1 MRNSPPFLLP
11 FFSRERREEG
21 GRDGERAGEKQTM
34 RGIRRVRKEGEKKD
48 DDSPV
53 RPLKMETEYP
63 PFLPSRPLHPARG
76 CARFPNRHTDEKGEG
91 RAKRGRRGG
100 GGSRRRDLEN
110 DSCLRKRGLLCFSSH
125 GTLYT
130 VPKVP
135 LDLGQVRPLV
145 RSNSRLFGTR
155 SSVGVYPISIQHR
168 CTTAPAPPR
177 PSGGRVGAKRST
189 GRFYFRILRIFSRTS
204 TVQ

>member
-1 MRNSPPFLLP
+1 MKKARGARSVA
-11 FFSRERREEG
+11 G
-21 GRDGERAGEKQTM
+21 GRG
-34 RGIRRVRKEGEKKD
+34 
-48 DDSPV
+48 
-53 RPLKMETEYP
+53 
-63 PFLPSRPLHPARG
+63 
-76 CARFPNRHTDEKGEG
+76 
-91 RAKRGRRGG
+91 RGRG

-145 RSNSRLFGTR
+145 RSNSGLFGTR

-168 CTTAPAPPR
+168 CTTSLPLSLPLPPQKGARLHRPNSTFEFSGYFRARRPSNDLRIPTEGGLLPIHPSSTAASTDLEIAIPPR
-177 PSGGRVGAKRST
+177 AQGGQGREKLFLHPRRRRYSATVFGLSRLRLALGGA
-189 GRFYFRILRIFSRTS
+189 
-204 TVQ
+204 

>member
-1 MRNSPPFLLP
+1 
-11 FFSRERREEG
+11 
-21 GRDGERAGEKQTM
+21 
-34 RGIRRVRKEGEKKD
+34 
-48 DDSPV
+48 
-53 RPLKMETEYP
+53 METEYP

-91 RAKRGRRGG
+91 RAKRGRGGGGG

>member
-1 MRNSPPFLLP
+1 MPPFSSIP
-11 FFSRERREEG
+11 VPSIPCEERKKG
-21 GRDGERAGEKQTM
+21 
-34 RGIRRVRKEGEKKD
+34 EGE
-48 DDSPV
+48 
-53 RPLKMETEYP
+53 
-63 PFLPSRPLHPARG
+63 RG
-76 CARFPNRHTDEKGEG
+76 CATRVSPTDTRMKKARGARGEG
-91 RAKRGRRGG
+91 E
-100 GGSRRRDLEN
+100 GSRRRDLEN

-145 RSNSRLFGTR
+145 RSNSGLFGTR

-168 CTTAPAPPR
+168 CTTAPPLPRR
-177 PSGGRVGAKRST
+177 PSGGRVGAKRSRDCT
-189 GRFYFRILRIFSRTS
+189 GRHFCFRILRIFSRTS